1 MPLLISP
8 QQALDLELKLNRTS
22 NGREWMSLG
31 DILFKWRLSSTGTI
45 QPIKTFDVTREQMD
59 WIKANIDDTKRD
71 KKEYTLQLKEELKK
85 P

>member
-1 MPLLISP
+1 LPLLISP